1 MDSLFSSL
9 DPRSLTDG
17 LNPAQQEAVRHTEGP
32 LLVVAGAGS
41 GKTRVLTHRIAYLI
55 RELGAAPGA
64 ILAITFT
71 NKAAAE
77 MKSRVE
83 RLVGAA
89 SRAMWIS
96 TFHSACVRILRREI
110 HRFGY
115 RSSFSIYDGADSQR
129 LISQC
134 VADLDLD
141 LKKFPPRA
149 IRGAIS
155 AAKNELLDFETYA
168 AKAEGFYENKIAE
181 VYKLYQQR
189 LQEAS
194 AADFGDLLMLTVQ
207 LFQAFPEVLEAYQ
220 DRFQY
225 LHVDEYQD
233 TNQAQYELI
242 TMLAA
247 KHTNIC
253 VVGDEAQSIYA
264 FRGADLRNIMNFE
277 KDYLEAKVVV
287 LDQNYRSTETILEAA
302 NAVIANNRSQRPKHL
317 WTDLG
322 VGSAI
327 QLHKADDEHG
337 EAEYVADRIRFL
349 QTKGVNL
356 RDMAV
361 FYRTNAQSR
370 VMESVFLR
378 HSIPYKVVGGQ
389 KFYDR
394 REIKDAVAYLRAVV
408 NPDDQVALKRIINV
422 PKRSIGMTSVA
433 HIDRFADSNRITFFE
448 ALKRAGE
455 NDRLTSRAQRNIA
468 EFLVVLEAVTE
479 GATTGGPGPA
489 MQAVLEATG
498 MIAEIEAD
506 RTIEAL
512 GRVENLR
519 ELLVGVDDFLELRRN
534 QPIDEVDWEDM
545 NGIEQLNEYLATVSL
560 VSELDTLDDSGYFT
574 LMTIHNA
581 KGLEYPVVFL
591 AGLEEGVFPHIRSL
605 GEPDQLEEE
614 RRLAYVGITR
624 AQDQLYLTLATK
636 RSLWGGANYNSPSR
650 FLKEIPR
657 SLIEDHKVQTSS
669 VRPLPRA
676 PSGSKLVPGSVARGD
691 RVEHDTYGIGVIRE
705 LSGSGE
711 RTEALVRFESGGDR
725 RLLLAWAPLRHAQPQ
740 PKASTN
746 ATQDPA
752 RYREDA

>member
-1 MDSLFSSL
+1 MEPLFSSL
-9 DPRSLTDG
+9 DSPSLTEG
-17 LNPAQQEAVRHTEGP
+17 LNPAQADAVTSTEGP

-41 GKTRVLTHRIAYLI
+41 GKTRVLTHRVAYLI
-55 RELGAAPGA
+55 RELGVSPSA

-77 MKSRVE
+77 MKARVGK
-83 RLVGAA
+83 LVGPV
-89 SRAMWIS
+89 SRSMWVS

-115 RSSFSIYDGADSQR
+115 RASFSIYDGADSQR

-134 VADLDLD
+134 VAELNLDS
-141 LKKFPPRA
+141 KKFPPRA
-149 IRGAIS
+149 IKGAIS
-155 AAKNELLDFETYA
+155 SAKNELLDFETYA
-168 AKAEGFYENKIAE
+168 QQASGFYENKIAE

-194 AADFGDLLMLTVQ
+194 AVDFDDLLVLTVQ
-207 LFQAFPEVLEAYQ
+207 LFQAFPEVLETYQ
-220 DRFQY
+220 NRFQY

-233 TNQAQYELI
+233 TNQAQYELV

-247 KHTNIC
+247 KHGNIC

-277 KDYLEAKVVV
+277 KDYPNAKVVV
-287 LDQNYRSTETILEAA
+287 LDQNYRSTETILDAA
-302 NAVIANNRSQRPKHL
+302 NAVIANNRSQRAKHL

-322 VGSAI
+322 VGASI
-327 QLHKADDEHG
+327 KLYKAQDEQD
-337 EAEYVADRIRFL
+337 EAEFVADRVREL
-349 QTKGVNL
+349 QAKGFDL

-394 REIKDAVAYLRAVV
+394 REIKDAVAYLKAVV

-433 HIDRFADSNRITFFE
+433 HVDRFADANRITFFE
-448 ALKRAGE
+448 ALKRSAE
-455 NDRLTSRAQRNIA
+455 NTRLTSRAQRSIA
-468 EFLVVLEAVTE
+468 EFLIVMESVTE
-479 GATTGGPGPA
+479 AAGSGPGPA

-498 MIAEIEAD
+498 MVAEIEAD
-506 RTIEAL
+506 GTIEAL

-519 ELLVGVDDFLELRRN
+519 ELLVGVDEFEDLRKI
-534 QPIDEVDWEDM
+534 QPIDGVEWEDLS
-545 NGIEQLNEYLATVSL
+545 GFEQLHEYLATVSL
-560 VSELDTLDDSGYFT
+560 VSELDSLDDTGYFT

-591 AGLEEGVFPHIRSL
+591 AGLEEGVFPHMRSL
-605 GEPDQLEEE
+605 GEPEQLEEE

-624 AQDQLYLTLATK
+624 AQDLLFLTLATK

-657 SLIEDHKVQTSS
+657 SLMEEHKVQRDT
-669 VRPLPRA
+669 VRRLPRA
-676 PSGSKLVPGSVARGD
+676 PSGAKLAPGSVSTGD
-691 RVEHDTYGIGVIRE
+691 RVAHDTYGEGVIRE

-711 RTEALVRFESGGDR
+711 RTEALVRFDRGGDR
-725 RLLLAWAPLRHAQPQ
+725 RLLLAWAPLRHV
-740 PKASTN
+740 
-746 ATQDPA
+746 
-752 RYREDA
+752 

>member
-9 DPRSLTDG
+9 DPTSLTDG

-55 RELGAAPGA
+55 RELGVAPGA

-77 MKSRVE
+77 MKRRVE

-89 SRAMWIS
+89 SRAMWVS

-134 VADLDLD
+134 VAELDLD
-141 LKKFPPRA
+141 SKKFPPRA

-155 AAKNELLDFETYA
+155 AAKNELVDFETYA
-168 AKAEGFYENKIAE
+168 TKAEGFYENKIAE

-194 AADFGDLLMLTVQ
+194 AADFDDLLVLTVQ
-207 LFQAFPEVLEAYQ
+207 LFQVFPEVLEEYQ
-220 DRFQY
+220 NRFQY

-233 TNQAQYELI
+233 TNQAQYELV

-277 KDYLEAKVVV
+277 KDYPEAKVVV
-287 LDQNYRSTETILEAA
+287 LDQNYRSTETILDAA

-327 QLHKADDEHG
+327 QVYKADDEHD
-337 EAEYVADRIRFL
+337 EAEYIADRVRFL

-455 NDRLTSRAQRNIA
+455 NSRLTSRAQRNIA
-468 EFLVVLEAVTE
+468 EFLVVLEVVTE

-506 RTIEAL
+506 GTIEAL

-519 ELLVGVDDFLELRRN
+519 ELLVGVDEFLELRRN
-534 QPIDEVDWEDM
+534 QPIDEVDWDDL

-560 VSELDTLDDSGYFT
+560 VSELDALDDSGYFT

-591 AGLEEGVFPHIRSL
+591 AGLEEGVFPHMRSL

-657 SLIEDHKVQTSS
+657 SLMEEHKVQRGS
-669 VRPLPRA
+669 VKPLSRA
-676 PSGSKLVPGSVARGD
+676 PSGSKLDPGSVAKGD

-711 RTEALVRFESGGDR
+711 RTEALVRFESSGDR
-725 RLLLAWAPLRHAQPQ
+725 RLLLAWAPLRHA
-740 PKASTN
+740 
-746 ATQDPA
+746 
-752 RYREDA
+752 